1 MIPKIN
7 QLNIA
12 FFIAAGIFTFCSPG
26 IAKIPETKLN
36 QTPGNHNLI
45 AQSNLTTPN
54 ESFDVSWAIQWSV
67 NGIVHRSILKI
78 EGYSGISMTTYWNA
92 KTEKNEC
99 VTQDVELYDSPD
111 GLIIYGYNPRYCL
124 TNTRNTDYAAD
135 NFIIAQDGNNL
146 QAFIVDDRGVKA
158 AVRIKNLK

>member
-1 MIPKIN
+1 MFPKKH

-12 FFIAAGIFTFCSPG
+12 FFIAAGIFTFYSPA

-36 QTPGNHNLI
+36 QTPVNQGLI
-45 AQSNLTTPN
+45 AQSNLTRPN
-54 ESFDVSWAIQWSV
+54 ESFDVSWVIQWSV
-67 NGIVHRSILKI
+67 SGIVHRSILRI

-92 KTEKNEC
+92 HTKKSEC

-111 GLIIYGYNPRYCL
+111 GLIIYGYNPRYCF
-124 TNTRNTDYAAD
+124 TNTENDTYAAD

-158 AVRIKNLK
+158 AVRIENLK